1 MTNWQNKIYGDM
13 GHIYKDIET
22 SDLLNL
28 IPIEDAIAFY
38 GLEKIIFNAGQDE
51 VLTHIDED
59 KVIEHAETIKRK
71 YND

>member
-1 MTNWQNKIYGDM
+1 MTNWQNKTYGDM
-13 GHIYKDIET
+13 GHAYKDIET
-22 SDLLNL
+22 YDLLNL
-28 IPIEDAIAFY
+28 IPIEDTIAFY
-38 GLEKIIFNAGQDE
+38 GLDKIIFNAGQDK

>member
-1 MTNWQNKIYGDM
+1 MTSWPNKIFGDM

-22 SDLLNL
+22 YDLLNL

-38 GLEKIIFNAGQDE
+38 GLDKIIFNAGQDE

>member
-13 GHIYKDIET
+13 EHIYKDIET

>member
-1 MTNWQNKIYGDM
+1 MTNWQNKTYGDM
-13 GHIYKDIET
+13 GYIYKDIET
-22 SDLLNL
+22 YDLLNL

-38 GLEKIIFNAGQDE
+38 GLDKIIFNAGQDK